1 MRRFA
6 RYAAVAGFIATPALA
21 QQSDWQ
27 ILLPGRLDTEKGC
40 EVLFYS
46 GVVERTIDNK
56 QFIIAKAHCRD
67 KRAFDVTRNS
77 QFEPFIIKECQP
89 QPTSC

>member
-1 MRRFA
+1 MRSV
-6 RYAAVAGFIATPALA
+6 AAAGLVAAPAMA

-27 ILLPGRLDTEKGC
+27 ALLTSGLAREKAC
-40 EVLFYS
+40 EVQFYS

-56 QFIIAKAHCRD
+56 QFIIAKAHCKD

-77 QFEPFIIKECQP
+77 QFEPFEIKECQP

>member
-1 MRRFA
+1 MKRFL
-6 RYAAVAGFIATPALA
+6 RYAAAAGFIAAPALA

-27 ILLPGRLDTEKGC
+27 SLLTGRLDTEKGC

-56 QFIIAKAHCRD
+56 QFVIAKAHCRD

-77 QFEPFIIKECQP
+77 QFEPFVIKECQP
-89 QPTSC
+89 QPTAC